1 MKNTLKQLKKIDMPI
16 IHECYK
22 YGHIWKIIEDGLYII
37 SVCRIC
43 GKIGERKIK

>member
-22 YGHIWKIIEDGLYII
+22 YGHIWKIIEDAFSILEN
-37 SVCRIC
+37 RT
-43 GKIGERKIK
+43 KKEA